1 MIYVETLRQMLLYS
15 EVSDVK
21 IEEGSMR
28 CDVNISMKPKS
39 SNELGNKI
47 EIKNIGSI
55 FGVGESIKYEI
66 DRQTELINNNV
77 LIEEETRRYDDKTN
91 TTILMRVKETG
102 NDYRYFPEPDIP
114 YVELT
119 DEWIEEMRRGI
130 PRMPNERYRDYLEVG
145 INDIVANKL
154 IGNKSLSDFFEIV
167 LKIMS
172 I

>member
-1 MIYVETLRQMLLYS
+1 MIIV
-15 EVSDVK
+15 
-21 IEEGSMR
+21 
-28 CDVNISMKPKS
+28 
-39 SNELGNKI
+39 
-47 EIKNIGSI
+47 I
-55 FGVGESIKYEI
+55 F
-66 DRQTELINNNV
+66 L
-77 LIEEETRRYDDKTN
+77 TN
-91 TTILMRVKETG
+91 
-102 NDYRYFPEPDIP
+102 IP